1 MNRRRLQWLYNVYW
15 IFIGSHSTDSVC
27 SESYLQT
34 TFNDDE
40 NDTLAVVD
48 PFDFVSGFLRQIGT
62 LLGLAAGSG
71 SLQLI
76 GGEPWINMSAYG
88 FIGWGVGAYLGHHRS
103 GKTSE
108 SRPPKL
114 KVHQGGR

>member
-1 MNRRRLQWLYNVYW
+1 MKMTRWLLL
-15 IFIGSHSTDSVC
+15 ILLTLFQDS
-27 SESYLQT
+27 
-34 TFNDDE
+34 
-40 NDTLAVVD
+40 
-48 PFDFVSGFLRQIGT
+48 FVRFGT
-62 LLGLAAGSG
+62 LLGFATGYG

-88 FIGWGVGAYLGHHRS
+88 FIGWGVGAYLGHHHS